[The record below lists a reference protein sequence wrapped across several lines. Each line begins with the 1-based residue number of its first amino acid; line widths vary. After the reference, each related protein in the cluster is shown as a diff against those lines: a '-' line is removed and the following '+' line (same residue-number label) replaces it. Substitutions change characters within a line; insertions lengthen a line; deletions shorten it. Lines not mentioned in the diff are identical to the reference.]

1 MENMWVA
8 AGTGFP
14 QRGSRPASLAVA
26 DEEVANRVLAP
37 VESENTS
44 LKYEDALRC
53 LQQALLNF
61 PRMTFS

>member
-1 MENMWVA
+1 MLAAVEPENI
-8 AGTGFP
+8 
-14 QRGSRPASLAVA
+14 
-26 DEEVANRVLAP
+26 
-37 VESENTS
+37 S

>member
-1 MENMWVA
+1 M
-8 AGTGFP
+8 F
-14 QRGSRPASLAVA
+14 
-26 DEEVANRVLAP
+26 AP
-37 VESENTS
+37 TEPENTS